1 MTGRLLSRDG
11 RDRIQQKW
19 YNNAKKI
26 IQKSWNSYT
35 SVVQTENII
44 KKVVQ
49 QGSIFGPITCCVITP
64 KVNDIKTSLQCNY
77 GKDNI
82 GISVYMDHIAAAWA
96 IAEDKKEINNRAKV
110 EKGKEMR
117 FGVKKTK
124 WMMIKTGKER
134 EKTHIRKSKIRNSY

>member
-1 MTGRLLSRDG
+1 M
-11 RDRIQQKW
+11 
-19 YNNAKKI
+19 
-26 IQKSWNSYT
+26 
-35 SVVQTENII
+35 
-44 KKVVQ
+44 
-49 QGSIFGPITCCVITP
+49 
-64 KVNDIKTSLQCNY
+64 NDIRTSLQCNY

-117 FGVKKTK
+117 YGVKKTK

-134 EKTHIRKSKIRNSY
+134 EKRHIRKGKIRNSY